1 MLVALLLNCTLVAAV
16 VVIHHEVLN
25 WLFRLSQKRAMR
37 RNAAML
43 VGIFGALLAH
53 IAEIVLFGL
62 GYYYMVRS
70 EHFETLEGNFDGSLV
85 DCIYF
90 SFTTYTSLGFG
101 DIWPLGNLRFTTG
114 LEALTGLV
122 MITWTASFMFL
133 KMQRYW
139 RDQTIDGQF

>member
-1 MLVALLLNCTLVAAV
+1 MLVAFVLNSFLVAAV

-25 WLFRLSQKRAMR
+25 SLFIVGQKLSVR
-37 RNAAML
+37 RNLAVL
-43 VGIFGALLAH
+43 IGVFGALFAH
-53 IAEIVLFGL
+53 VAEIWLFAL
-62 GYYYMVRS
+62 GYFFMVRS
-70 EHFETLEGNFDGSLV
+70 NYFETLAGNFSGSLT
-85 DCIYF
+85 DCAYF

-101 DIWPLGNLRFTTG
+101 DVVPHGHLRFTAG

-139 RDQTIDGQF
+139 R